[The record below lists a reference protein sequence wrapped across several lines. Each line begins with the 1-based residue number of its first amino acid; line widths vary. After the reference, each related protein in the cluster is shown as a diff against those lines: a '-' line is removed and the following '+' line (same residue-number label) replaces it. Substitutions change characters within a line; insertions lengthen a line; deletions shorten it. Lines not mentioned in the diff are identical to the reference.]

1 MPSEKSRYLNRGPS
15 APLDWTDLK
24 THLSGFEHECL
35 VELLWMTAQNNP
47 ALWKALVSSISMQLA
62 AGDWEKTK
70 EAIDYAFYF
79 QDYVRYTDCH
89 YGIILDEMI
98 KALEILKI
106 KVSVEFALRVAH
118 YIFEHGQDVMMNFE
132 DDWDWTLSLEEIKKW
147 IQNNHAIEN
156 GL

>member
-1 MPSEKSRYLNRGPS
+1 M
-15 APLDWTDLK
+15 
-24 THLSGFEHECL
+24 
-35 VELLWMTAQNNP
+35 
-47 ALWKALVSSISMQLA
+47 KAMSFIQMVLA
-62 AGDWEKTK
+62 EGDWEKTK

-98 KALEILKI
+98 KALEILKN

-132 DDWDWTLSLEEIKKW
+132 DDLDWTLSLEEIKKW